1 MDKTVKFAPKPV
13 PSAANRRDE
22 LLAKL
27 EAALR
32 ADSVLRLADDTGGLD
47 PYNSANGR
55 IKRDVWGARPR

>member
-13 PSAANRRDE
+13 PPAGDRRHE

-27 EAALR
+27 EASLR
-32 ADSVLRLADDTGGLD
+32 ADPGLRLADDSGGLD

-55 IKRDVWGARPR
+55 IKRDAWGARPR